1 MKWLW
6 TSKQVLERLHFS
18 SQEQILAAY
27 LQKVTDDYNDV
38 DRECSS
44 PRHWCQN
51 DGRSII
57 VKLCQN
63 DVTSVVVVV
72 TETIIN
78 HELLA
83 L

>member
-6 TSKQVLERLHFS
+6 TSEPVLERLRFS
-18 SQEQILAAY
+18 AQEQILAAY
-27 LQKVTDDYNDV
+27 LHIVVDDCNDV

-44 PRHWCQN
+44 PRHWCEK
-51 DGRSII
+51 DGRSIM
-57 VKLCQN
+57 VKLCEN
-63 DVTSVVVVV
+63 YVTSVVMV

-78 HELLA
+78 HNPLA

>member
-6 TSKQVLERLHFS
+6 TSEPVLERLHFS

-27 LQKVTDDYNDV
+27 LQIVLDDYNDV

-44 PRHWCQN
+44 PRHWCEN

-57 VKLCQN
+57 VKLCEN
-63 DVTSVVVVV
+63 DVTSVVMV

-78 HELLA
+78 HNLLA